1 MKRIFTILLCSVLAS
16 FNTFGQTTIFSENI
30 GTPSGTTAISANTF
44 QNSGTL
50 TYSNGGAANSAD
62 CRITSASTGY
72 TGASGGANVFFTSTN
87 ASYGFAIE
95 GINAANYTSLTVQ
108 FGYRKESASA
118 LPTLALEYWNG
129 SAYVAVSYSFSQATN
144 ASIAWYLSPTISLPA
159 AAQINGLKLR
169 WVKSGTTSVRIDDI
183 ILKGTVSST
192 PTLSVSTSSLSAF
205 SSTVAGQNSTSQTFN
220 LSGSN
225 FTNASGNI
233 TVTAPNTDFQVSS
246 DNISFGATATIPYT
260 ANALATTAVYA
271 RFTPQSEGAK
281 SGNITFSDPG
291 GVTTLPT
298 VALSGTGVAPCTTPS
313 VVTSFSGTNGN
324 TQSVLTWTNGLCFD
338 EILVIARAS
347 SAVAATPSGD
357 GSAYTANAAFG
368 SGTDVGSSQFV
379 VYKGTGTTQTVTSL
393 TNGTTYHF
401 AVYTRLGTTWS
412 AAVAA
417 NATPETPI
425 HTWTGSSSTWLSTS
439 SWSITAYPQTASD
452 IAYFNNNLNTA
463 VGINM
468 NTLGSAL
475 TIGAIN
481 FGTSATTARTISNSS
496 SAVSGILTISGL
508 TLNNINNTII
518 WNQSTG
524 THIIA
529 STNSLSLALGN
540 STDNVIAISNT
551 GGITISA
558 PISGTGRNL
567 TKAGAGAG
575 ILSLTGLNTYTGLTT
590 VSAGTLQLNRTGGTT
605 IPATN
610 DVTVTGG
617 TLRISSN
624 QSLNNLIVNGGD
636 VTVDAGVT
644 LTINGTLTLTSGKI
658 TLGTGNVVVNGSIS
672 GGSATSYI
680 VTSGTGTLTQTFSSA
695 RTFPIG
701 QSASIY
707 DPITITP
714 SASVTFSVKA
724 SGTFTSA
731 PADASKLFPTEWD
744 ITPSSGS
751 PTVNLALTPGSTAGN
766 NFNAV
771 GVIKLGHYTGTA
783 WEELNA
789 TYSAGTF
796 TATGISSFSPF
807 GGGNQQAFNAVLP
820 VTLTSFTA
828 HKAGAANQLTWA
840 SATEQNTAEYLVE
853 RSRDAQNFV
862 AIGKV
867 SAQGKSATYNFTD
880 ATPLSI
886 SYYRLRAIDYD
897 GKEMTS
903 KTVSVSRN
911 SNGLKVYPT
920 LVADNITIA
929 AEGENSFNIIN
940 LLGQVLISG
949 NFDTQKEISTATL
962 PRGTY
967 FVSVAGATVKFV
979 KE

>member
-1 MKRIFTILLCSVLAS
+1 MKRIFTVLLCSVLAFGAFGQQLGTYS
-16 FNTFGQTTIFSENI
+16 TGSTTSSGVATNITFGTLARGSGVLSASASGYYVSSNWDNTTRAAARTNNEFHGFSVQANS
-30 GTPSGTTAISANTF
+30 TYQATYTSFTFTAFRTTAGPTIVGVGYSTDGGSSWTDSPNY
-44 QNSGTL
+44 TL
-50 TYSNGGAANSAD
+50 
-62 CRITSASTGY
+62 TSASTDY
-72 TGASGGANVFFTSTN
+72 TNTWDFTDFTTTNSVIFRVYGWSASGTGNLRTKDFIV
-87 ASYGFAIE
+87 
-95 GINAANYTSLTVQ
+95 
-108 FGYRKESASA
+108 
-118 LPTLALEYWNG
+118 NG
-129 SAYVAVSYSFSQATN
+129 S
-144 ASIAWYLSPTISLPA
+144 
-159 AAQINGLKLR
+159 
-169 WVKSGTTSVRIDDI
+169 
-183 ILKGTVSST
+183 VSST
-192 PTLSVSTSSLSAF
+192 SSPILSVSSSSLSAF
-205 SSTVAGQNSTSQTFN
+205 SSTTVGQNSASKTFN

-225 FTNASGNI
+225 FTNATGDI

-246 DNISFGATATIPYT
+246 DNVSFGATATIPYT
-260 ANALATTAVYA
+260 ANALAVTAVYT

-324 TQSVLTWTNGLCFD
+324 TQTVLTWTNGLCFD

-368 SGTDVGSSQFV
+368 SGTDLGTSEFV
-379 VYKGTGTTQTVTSL
+379 VYKGTGTTQTITGL

-412 AAVAA
+412 AAVTA
-417 NATPETPI
+417 NVTPAISNSAVASWSNSGTASAYYTAGNWSTGTPPSSSVVAQWNDTGTANQCVI
-425 HTWTGSSSTWLSTS
+425 NTNTGSPTILGIEITS
-439 SWSITAYPQTASD
+439 LRTR
-452 IAYFNNNLNTA
+452 
-463 VGINM
+463 G
-468 NTLGSAL
+468 L
-475 TIGAIN
+475 TIGN
-481 FGTSATTARTISNSS
+481 SVSANGSITLNGGVISNTSNVVIRNNS
-496 SAVSGILTISGL
+496 EYLL
-508 TLNNINNTII
+508 TLQDNGGG
-518 WNQSTG
+518 TG
-524 THIIA
+524 R
-529 STNSLSLALGN
+529 LDVALGN
-540 STDNVIAISNT
+540 STENIILTDNT
-551 GGITISA
+551 GGITISSI
-558 PISGTGRNL
+558 ISGSNRSL

-575 ILSLTGLNTYTGLTT
+575 VLSLTGANTYTGLTT

-617 TLRISSN
+617 TLRISTN
-624 QSLNNLIVNGGD
+624 QTLNNLVVNGGN
-636 VTVDAGVT
+636 VTVDNGVT

-695 RTFPIG
+695 RVFPVG

-731 PADASKLFPTEWD
+731 PADATKLFPTEWN

-751 PTVNLALTPGSTAGN
+751 PTVDLALTPGSTAGN
-766 NFNAV
+766 NFNAGGTV
-771 GVIKLGHYTGTA
+771 KLGHYTGTA
-783 WEELNA
+783 WEEFNA

-796 TATGISSFSPF
+796 TATSISSFSPF

-828 HKAGAANQLTWA
+828 NKAGAANQLTWA
-840 SATEQNTAEYLVE
+840 TATEQNTAEYVVE

-880 ATPLSI
+880 ANPLSI

-903 KTVSVSRN
+903 KAVSVSRN